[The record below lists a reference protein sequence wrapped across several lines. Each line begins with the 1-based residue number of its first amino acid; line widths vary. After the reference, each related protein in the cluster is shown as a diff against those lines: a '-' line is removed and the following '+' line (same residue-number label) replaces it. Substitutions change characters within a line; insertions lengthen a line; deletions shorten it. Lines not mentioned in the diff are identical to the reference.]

1 MSIVLY
7 GIPLSPFV
15 RKVDVF
21 LREKGI
27 PFESDNV
34 SIMPVPEWFKEI
46 SPAKRIP
53 VLRDTEIGS
62 DGVLGT
68 IPDSSAIC
76 AYLERKFPVPALYP
90 EEAYP
95 YARAVWLEEY
105 CDTELSMLI
114 GLGIF
119 RPIQFKRFVGEEP
132 DLQTARETYNEK
144 LPAKLDYLESEIG
157 EREFFVGDTLSI
169 ADVSVACTV
178 GQMELV
184 AGPLDDSRW
193 PGVAGLVSR
202 LTQRESFAPALK
214 VCRQIVT
221 QDPIDLRVS

>member
-21 LREKGI
+21 LREKGS

-169 ADVSVACTV
+169 ADVYRFTPAKNRNQAVPV
-178 GQMELV
+178 G
-184 AGPLDDSRW
+184 
-193 PGVAGLVSR
+193 VS
-202 LTQRESFAPALK
+202 F
-214 VCRQIVT
+214 
-221 QDPIDLRVS
+221 PITFQVR